1 MANDKGEASELMAA
15 AAAFDEH
22 LARFAHLA
30 ETARQGPLNSQKSL
44 QRAARAFQEIG
55 EAEKRLGV
63 AAQELVAALTA
74 ARRTQEVQAQAIQER
89 AQEIARRT
97 AVAADLLKRY
107 GAIGGKAAELNALVL
122 DLAGKKTDGAAAGGG
137 DVLPVLGQVRA
148 RLAEVQEGALEL
160 VAAAQEADFEDI
172 AGEASSLR
180 EQVAAADVKIAA
192 IERSLA
198 ARPT

>member
-1 MANDKGEASELMAA
+1 MANDKVQASELMAA

-55 EAEKRLGV
+55 DAEKRLGV

-74 ARRTQEVQAQAIQER
+74 ARRSQEVQAQAIQER

-122 DLAGKKTDGAAAGGG
+122 DLAGKKTDGAPAGGE
-137 DVLPVLGQVRA
+137 VLPVLGQVRA
-148 RLAEVQEGALEL
+148 RLAEVLEGALEL

>member
-1 MANDKGEASELMAA
+1 MANDKVQASELMAA

-55 EAEKRLGV
+55 DAEKRLGV
-63 AAQELVAALTA
+63 AAQELVQALTA
-74 ARRTQEVQAQAIQER
+74 ARRTQEMQAQAIQER

-122 DLAGKKTDGAAAGGG
+122 DLAGKKTDGTAGGG
-137 DVLPVLGQVRA
+137 EVLPVLGQVRA

>member
-1 MANDKGEASELMAA
+1 
-15 AAAFDEH
+15 

-44 QRAARAFQEIG
+44 QRAARAFQDIG
-55 EAEKRLGV
+55 DAEKRLGV

-74 ARRTQEVQAQAIQER
+74 ARRSQELQAQAIQER

-122 DLAGKKTDGAAAGGG
+122 DLAGKKTDGAPAGGE
-137 DVLPVLGQVRA
+137 VLPVLGQVRA

>member
-1 MANDKGEASELMAA
+1 MMANDKAQASELMAA
-15 AAAFDEH
+15 AEAFDEH
-22 LARFAHLA
+22 LARFARLA
-30 ETARQGPLNSQKSL
+30 ETARQGRLNSQKNL

-63 AAQELVAALTA
+63 AAQELVTALNA
-74 ARRTQEVQAQAIQER
+74 ARRTQEAQAQAIQER
-89 AQEIARRT
+89 AQEIAKRT

-122 DLAGKKTDGAAAGGG
+122 DLATKKSDGAAAGS
-137 DVLPVLGQVRA
+137 DVLPVLAQVRA
-148 RLAEVQEGALEL
+148 RLAEVLEGALEL

-172 AGEASSLR
+172 AGEARSLR

-192 IERSLA
+192 IERSLVG
-198 ARPT
+198 RSS

>member
-1 MANDKGEASELMAA
+1 MANDKVQASELMAA

-55 EAEKRLGV
+55 DAEKRLGV

-74 ARRTQEVQAQAIQER
+74 ARRSQEVQAQAIQER

-122 DLAGKKTDGAAAGGG
+122 DLAGKKTDGAQAGGE
-137 DVLPVLGQVRA
+137 VLPVLGQVRA

-180 EQVAAADVKIAA
+180 EQVAAADIKIAA

>member
-1 MANDKGEASELMAA
+1 MANDKVQASELMAA

-55 EAEKRLGV
+55 DAEKRLGV
-63 AAQELVAALTA
+63 AAQELVLALTA
-74 ARRTQEVQAQAIQER
+74 ARRTQELQAQAIQER

-122 DLAGKKTDGAAAGGG
+122 DLAGKKTDGAAAGGE
-137 DVLPVLGQVRA
+137 VLPVLGQVRA

>member
-1 MANDKGEASELMAA
+1 MANDRVQASELMAA

-55 EAEKRLGV
+55 DAEKRLGV
-63 AAQELVAALTA
+63 AAQELVLALTA
-74 ARRTQEVQAQAIQER
+74 ARRSQEVQAQAIQER

-122 DLAGKKTDGAAAGGG
+122 DLAGKKTDGAPAGGE
-137 DVLPVLGQVRA
+137 VLPVLGQVRA

-172 AGEASSLR
+172 AVEASSLR

>member
-1 MANDKGEASELMAA
+1 MANDTVQASELMAA

-55 EAEKRLGV
+55 DAEKRLGV

-74 ARRTQEVQAQAIQER
+74 ARRSQEMQAQAIQER

-122 DLAGKKTDGAAAGGG
+122 DLASKKMDGAPAGGG
-137 DVLPVLGQVRA
+137 VLPVLGQVRA
-148 RLAEVQEGALEL
+148 RLAEVQEGAVEL

-172 AGEASSLR
+172 AGEATSLR
-180 EQVAAADVKIAA
+180 DQVAAADLKIAA

-198 ARPT
+198 SRST

>member
-1 MANDKGEASELMAA
+1 MANDKAQASELMAA
-15 AAAFDEH
+15 AEAFDEH
-22 LARFAHLA
+22 LARFARLA
-30 ETARQGPLNSQKSL
+30 ETARQGRLNSQKNL

-63 AAQELVAALTA
+63 AAQELVTALNA
-74 ARRTQEVQAQAIQER
+74 ARRTQETQAQAIQER
-89 AQEIARRT
+89 AQEIAART

-122 DLAGKKTDGAAAGGG
+122 DLATKKSDGAAGGN
-137 DVLPVLGQVRA
+137 VLPVLGQVRA
-148 RLAEVQEGALEL
+148 RLAEVLEGALEL

-172 AGEASSLR
+172 AGEARSLR

-198 ARPT
+198 ACPT

>member
-1 MANDKGEASELMAA
+1 MANDKVQASELMAA

-55 EAEKRLGV
+55 DAEKRLGV
-63 AAQELVAALTA
+63 AAQELVLALTA
-74 ARRTQEVQAQAIQER
+74 ARRSQEVQAQAIQER

-122 DLAGKKTDGAAAGGG
+122 DLAGKKADGAPAGGE
-137 DVLPVLGQVRA
+137 VLPVLGQVRA

-172 AGEASSLR
+172 AGEATSLR

-198 ARPT
+198 SRPT

>member
-1 MANDKGEASELMAA
+1 MANDKVQASELMAA

-55 EAEKRLGV
+55 DAEKRLGV

-74 ARRTQEVQAQAIQER
+74 ARRSQEVQAQAIQER

-122 DLAGKKTDGAAAGGG
+122 DLAGKKADGAPAGGE
-137 DVLPVLGQVRA
+137 VLPVLGQVRA

-172 AGEASSLR
+172 AGEATSLR

-198 ARPT
+198 SRPT